1 MPVPAPGE
9 FEANLRSWNIYLQV
23 VVTVVL
29 LNLLIAIMG
38 ESFSKVVENE
48 EQQFLKG
55 RAELIDEVEVAVL
68 GQQAAAQNGTTW
80 FPRYLHILRPGQQSV
95 GDEGSE
101 YGSI

>member
-1 MPVPAPGE
+1 M
-9 FEANLRSWNIYLQV
+9 FWQV

-38 ESFSKVVENE
+38 ESFSKVVANE

-68 GQQAAAQNGTTW
+68 RTRIAAANAADW
-80 FPRYLHILRPGQQSV
+80 FPRYLHILRPGQQST
-95 GDEGSE
+95 GDESHE
-101 YGSI
+101 